1 MEHEDRALF
10 RAKVSEP
17 ALERVAV
24 SDVPALVGDH
34 RRRHRGKID
43 FDRPAST
50 PADDVERGI
59 HGEPMQ
65 PVVDAI
71 WVAERREVAPR
82 PDVGILDGVAS
93 ELRVAQDQTGDR
105 FEPAD
110 RRLDEVG
117 EGVMIAS
124 PRSLHEFPLV
134 HAHPR

>member
-1 MEHEDRALF
+1 MQDEDRALF
-10 RAKVSEP
+10 RAKAPEP
-17 ALERVAV
+17 TLERVAV
-24 SDVPALVGDH
+24 SHVPALVGDH
-34 RRRHRGKID
+34 RRRHGGKID

-65 PVVDAI
+65 PVVDPI
-71 WVAERREVAPR
+71 GIAERREVAPR
-82 PDVGILDGVAS
+82 PDVGILDGIAS
-93 ELRVAQDQTGDR
+93 ELGGAQDQTGDR

-110 RRLDEVG
+110 RRLDELG